1 MTKSSNNNT
10 TTEIYTDEILNETFQ
25 SDLGFDNLDEV
36 IYNSSSSF
44 DISEISDILLDS
56 LEEFIFI
63 TDAVTKNIV
72 YINKPLSEAL
82 GIKCSFVGTCHSVL
96 RNSDTPC
103 EGCKLTHIVDDGF
116 YVTSQLTSKFQ
127 EKYVVKSKKLDLY
140 NRTYMLNIV
149 LKDNSS
155 FYESFLKNNEKLS
168 LNDLIAPFISIY
180 TDNILNPDVQI
191 YRFIECLGIETNAE
205 NCCLYEHLNLS
216 SSHAH
221 DKHEN
226 NSELEKS
233 FNRTHVWVNESVTVN
248 ENYAAVRSKIVH
260 KAFTEQALCEYCDME
275 NNDIYLAIPL
285 EIDLVFIGT
294 VFLKNPDKKL
304 FDVLKPVIKTVLK
317 LFTSSIEHR
326 RMHSEIS
333 NITNRDNLTNLKNR
347 KSMLSDVNLLSLS
360 ERIGIIFL
368 NVNGLKQINVS
379 LGIKDGDTILVKT
392 ASLLKQLLHN
402 SDYIYRIG
410 GDEFIGIQPNIE
422 EHDFIMLSD
431 MLKAFMTTDKGFSVS
446 VGTHWE
452 RNGMMIQK
460 AINIAESDMYVEKKK
475 YYRQNPVKY
484 ADASRYRPQ
493 NDSILSIIEPD
504 RIKELIANNNF
515 KVLYQPKFK
524 IQCDCAQISGAEALV
539 RLVINDTIIPPDDFI
554 PALEAVHYT
563 HLIDYFVFETICR
576 QMRERID
583 KKLNVLPVSCN
594 FSRHTIVRPE
604 FKTKL
609 KSIMQTYDIPYDLI
623 PIEVSEHT
631 NTELHKELVEVTDL
645 FAKEGFNISIDDFGT
660 AHANIYTLADLS
672 VNEVKFDKKLI
683 DNIASP
689 DNKKIT
695 TILSVLITMCKNMGI
710 KTIAEGVE
718 HKEQNDI
725 LKDLGCDEIQ
735 GYYYSSPVKDLDYYE
750 KF

>member
-1 MTKSSNNNT
+1 MTKSSNDNT
-10 TTEIYTDEILNETFQ
+10 TIEIFNDEMLNDSIQ
-25 SDLGFDNLDEV
+25 SDMGFDDLDDV
-36 IYNSSSSF
+36 VYNSSSSF

-56 LEEFIFI
+56 LDDFVFI

-96 RNSDTPC
+96 RGSDSPC
-103 EGCKLTHIVDDGF
+103 KGCKLGHIVDDGF
-116 YVTSQLTSKFQ
+116 YVTSQLTSKFK
-127 EKYVVKSKKLDLY
+127 EHYVIKTKKLDLY
-140 NRTYMLNIV
+140 NRTYMLNLV
-149 LKDNSS
+149 LKDNSNI
-155 FYESFLKNNEKLS
+155 YNSFLKNNQNLS

-180 TDNILNPDVQI
+180 TDNILNPDVQL
-191 YRFIECLGIETNAE
+191 YRFIECLGIQTDAE
-205 NCCLYEHLNLS
+205 NCSLYEHYNFS
-216 SSHAH
+216 SSH
-221 DKHEN
+221 DKHEK

-233 FNRTHVWVNESVTVN
+233 FNRTHIWVSDKVNVNEHYTD
-248 ENYAAVRSKIVH
+248 VRSKFVD
-260 KAFTEQALCEYCDME
+260 KAFTEQIFCEYADME
-275 NNDIYLAIPL
+275 NNDSYIAIPL
-285 EIDLVFIGT
+285 EIDLVFLGT
-294 VFLKNPDKKL
+294 LFIKNPDKKL
-304 FDVLKPVIKTVLK
+304 FDILKPAIKTVLK
-317 LFTSSIEHR
+317 FLSSAVEHR
-326 RMHSEIS
+326 RMHSELCT
-333 NITNRDNLTNLKNR
+333 ITNRDTLTNLKNR
-347 KSMLSDVNLLSLS
+347 KSMLSDINMLSLS
-360 ERIGIIFL
+360 EHIGIIFL
-368 NVNGLKQINVS
+368 NVNGLKQINVT
-379 LGIKDGDTILVKT
+379 LGMKDGDTILVKT

-422 EHDFIMLSD
+422 EHDFFMLSD
-431 MLKAFMTTDKGFSVS
+431 MLKAFMTSEKGFSVS

-460 AINIAESDMYVEKKK
+460 AINLAESDMYVEKKN
-475 YYRQNPVKY
+475 YYRLHPSKNS
-484 ADASRYRPQ
+484 DAPRYRPQ
-493 NDSILSIIEPD
+493 NDNILSIIEPD
-504 RIKELIANNNF
+504 RIKELITNNNF

-524 IQCDCAQISGAEALV
+524 IQGDCAQIAGAEALV

-583 KKLNVLPVSCN
+583 NNLKVLPVSCN

-609 KSIMQTYDIPYDLI
+609 KSIMKAYDISYDLI
-623 PIEVSEHT
+623 PLEVSEHT
-631 NTELHKELVEVTDL
+631 NTELHKELVEVTDSL
-645 FAKEGFNISIDDFGT
+645 AQEGFNISIDDFGT

-683 DNIASP
+683 DNIASA
-689 DNKKIT
+689 DNGKIT

-718 HKEQNDI
+718 DKAQSDI
-725 LKDLGCDEIQ
+725 LKKLGCDEIQ
-735 GYYYSSPVKDLDYYE
+735 GYYYSRPIKDLDYYE